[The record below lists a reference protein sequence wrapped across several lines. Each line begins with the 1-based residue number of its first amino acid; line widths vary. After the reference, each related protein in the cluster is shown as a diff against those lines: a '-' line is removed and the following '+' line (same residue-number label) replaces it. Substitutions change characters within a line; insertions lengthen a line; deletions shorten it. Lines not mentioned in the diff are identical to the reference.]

1 MKLNKTYSICGYM
14 GVGKTSL
21 IKKVMQKKNFKCLD
35 LDEFIAEKYGPID
48 IIFESKGE
56 SYFRE
61 IEQKEYFENLESFDL
76 IALGGGSLENS
87 SIHNHVLS
95 SGSGIYL
102 ESSFEELWSR
112 IKDTNRPLVTEG
124 REANYQRFLR
134 RIKLYEDCKFK
145 INENNLDDT
154 FDKLIEIIDK
164 DEN

>member
-1 MKLNKTYSICGYM
+1 MWIHGSWKNLFDQKSYA
-14 GVGKTSL
+14 
-21 IKKVMQKKNFKCLD
+21 KKNFNCLD
-35 LDEFIAEKYGPID
+35 LDEFIVEKYGPID

-87 SIHNHVLS
+87 NIHNHVIS
-95 SGSGIYL
+95 SDSGIYL

-112 IKDTNRPLVTEG
+112 IKDTNRPLVAEG

-145 INENNLDDT
+145 INESNLDDI
-154 FDKLIEIIDK
+154 FDKLIEIIDN

>member
-21 IKKVMQKKNFKCLD
+21 IKKVMQKNFNCLD
-35 LDEFIAEKYGPID
+35 LDEFIVEKYGPID

-87 SIHNHVLS
+87 NIHNHVIS
-95 SGSGIYL
+95 SDSGIYL

-112 IKDTNRPLVTEG
+112 IKDTNRPLVAEG

-145 INENNLDDT
+145 INESNLDDI
-154 FDKLIEIIDK
+154 FDKLIEIIDN

>member
-21 IKKVMQKKNFKCLD
+21 IKKVMQKKNFNCLD
-35 LDEFIAEKYGPID
+35 LDEFIVEKYGPID

-87 SIHNHVLS
+87 NIHNHVIS
-95 SGSGIYL
+95 SDSGIYL

-112 IKDTNRPLVTEG
+112 IKDTNRPLVAEG

-145 INENNLDDT
+145 INERNLDDI
-154 FDKLIEIIDK
+154 FDKLIEIIDN

>member
-87 SIHNHVLS
+87 SIHNHVIS
-95 SGSGIYL
+95 SGNQNS
-102 ESSFEELWSR
+102 ESF
-112 IKDTNRPLVTEG
+112 
-124 REANYQRFLR
+124 
-134 RIKLYEDCKFK
+134 
-145 INENNLDDT
+145 
-154 FDKLIEIIDK
+154 
-164 DEN
+164 